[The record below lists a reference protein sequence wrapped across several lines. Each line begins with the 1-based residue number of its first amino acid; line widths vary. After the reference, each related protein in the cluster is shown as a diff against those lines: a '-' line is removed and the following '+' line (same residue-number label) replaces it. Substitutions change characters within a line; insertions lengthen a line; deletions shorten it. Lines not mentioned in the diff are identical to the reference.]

1 MKELRAVVNA
11 VFVFALF
18 LIAYAFVT
26 PGHVRHSEHPPR
38 FLCMRVD
45 PRDGDRVSLRIPYS
59 FVDGAFRFAGLSRLR
74 RELERSFRD
83 SESIEATVLRDLWN
97 EIAEKPPGA
106 EASREAKGELYKLKK
121 EGGTVALEV
130 GRASD
135 AEGSRDRVTLRLPA
149 RFVKSL
155 VYDDRDLDVG
165 SLVDELKGAEKG
177 DLLTIDC
184 DDVKLRIWVE

>member
-11 VFVFALF
+11 VFAFAVFLV
-18 LIAYAFVT
+18 AYAFVS
-26 PGHVRHSEHPPR
+26 PGHVRHSDHPPR

-59 FVDGAFRFAGLSRLR
+59 FVDGAFRFAGMSRLR

-83 SESIEATVLRDLWN
+83 SESIESTVLRELWN
-97 EIAEKPPGA
+97 EIAEKPPGS
-106 EASREAKGELYKLKK
+106 EASREAEGALYKLKK

-130 GRASD
+130 GRSSGPDD
-135 AEGSRDRVTLRLPA
+135 ARDRVTLRLPA

-155 VYDDRDLDVG
+155 VSEDRSLDVG

-177 DLLTIDC
+177 DILTVDC
-184 DDVKLRIWVE
+184 DDVKVKIWVE